1 MAFVIVPVVAGF
13 RALEYIGCIGKRHEI
28 TERSVIAWQFD
39 DRGAD
44 APKPLAITL
53 LGPHRGAVEEPDAG
67 GIVDGEDFFESRRDW
82 IEAKVKAKAS

>member
-1 MAFVIVPVVAGF
+1 MALVIVPGIAGF
-13 RALEYIGCIGKRHEI
+13 RALEYIGCTGKRHEI

-53 LGPHRGAVEEPDAG
+53 LGPHRGAVEEPDSGA
-67 GIVDGEDFFESRRDW
+67 VLDGEDFFDSRRDW
-82 IEAKVKAKAS
+82 IEAKVKAKAR